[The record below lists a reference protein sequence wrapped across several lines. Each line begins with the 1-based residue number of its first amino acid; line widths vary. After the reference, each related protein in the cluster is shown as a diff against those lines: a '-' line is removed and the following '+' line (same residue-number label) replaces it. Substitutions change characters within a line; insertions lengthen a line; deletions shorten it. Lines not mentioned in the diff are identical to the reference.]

1 MSVASGALSGAA
13 KGAATGAMFGPWGAL
28 IGGAVGGI
36 ARLLGAKKKVKQE
49 AKDIAV
55 QTQQGYES
63 YHQDAN
69 AKQYAALGGL
79 NKPTSNYGKRG
90 TKLVDPKDIKDNTQ
104 LAYKGYAALAKCGT
118 KLEVM
123 KKVKSAKKDKISM
136 KGRKFKV
143 GGKIN
148 RLGEANIIPS
158 GTLHKEKNNLG
169 EKDKGIP
176 IIDGDGKN
184 SR

>member
-1 MSVASGALSGAA
+1 M
-13 KGAATGAMFGPWGAL
+13 K
-28 IGGAVGGI
+28 
-36 ARLLGAKKKVKQE
+36 
-49 AKDIAV
+49 
-55 QTQQGYES
+55 
-63 YHQDAN
+63 
-69 AKQYAALGGL
+69 GL
-79 NKPTSNYGKRG
+79 NKPTSGYGKLG
-90 TKLVDPKDIKDNTQ
+90 AKLVDPKDIKDNTQ
-104 LAYKGYAALAKCGT
+104 LAYKGYAAIAKCGA

-123 KKVKSAKKDKISM
+123 KKVKSAKKDRISM

-176 IIDGDGKN
+176 IIDGDGKKVFEVEREELILRLKATKN
-184 SR
+184 IEDLVGKYKKTHNAKHLVDMGRLLSEEIMTNTHDFSGRYGLEIE